1 MQILNH
7 MKNKLRHKH
16 AKLFKITR
24 QDAERIELEWFRR
37 YNLQTKYEH
46 NWII

>member
-16 AKLFKITR
+16 AKLRKITR
-24 QDAERIELEWFRR
+24 QDAERIEIEWFRR
-37 YNLQTKYEH
+37 YNYKLNT
-46 NWII
+46 IING

>member
-1 MQILNH
+1 M
-7 MKNKLRHKH
+7 MSRKLRHKH
-16 AKLFKITR
+16 VKLLKITKQEIDR
-24 QDAERIELEWFRR
+24 LEVEYYRR